1 MNPRELERRLGVVV
15 AELEARVVQLQGE
28 TESSED
34 GEGKESER
42 RRLTRKLNLSDTPSF
57 SRLVAVLAFIR
68 RVLSRV
74 VRPSTLLK
82 AAMQALA
89 VASVKLGEGEVL
101 LSQCLHIVYF
111 FVATMS
117 KSSLVKGA
125 DFTAA
130 KIHQLAN
137 RKAS

>member
-1 MNPRELERRLGVVV
+1 MVV
-15 AELEARVVQLQGE
+15 AELEARVKQLGE
-28 TESSED
+28 MESSED
-34 GEGKESER
+34 DGEVNKSER
-42 RRLTRKLNLSDTPSF
+42 RRLTRKLNLSDTQYF
-57 SRLVAVLAFIR
+57 SRLIAVLAFIR